1 MRAGVLHAQ
10 HDLRIEDRPEP
21 VPGEQDVVIEVAY
34 NGLCGTDATEYGKG
48 PMMVPLNAPH
58 PGSGHVGPTILGH
71 EFIGTVVDAGPAA
84 RAWVGKQVASGAGV
98 ACGRCAWC
106 ARGRT
111 NLCASYYTLGLS
123 THGGL
128 AERVSAP
135 ASTLVEI
142 PEGCAAVEAALA
154 QPLAVGLH
162 GVERAGVEPGQRVVV
177 LGAGAIGSFILAG
190 LSGHDGPVAV
200 VDVEPARLAV
210 ARVLGATET
219 HLVERD
225 STLEELQDRIPDPV
239 DVVVESSGAPGAAA
253 RAMGLA
259 ARGGRVLLVGL
270 VKAPQELRLADVV
283 LREIDVRTTVAHV
296 CGTDLPRA
304 LDLLAR
310 RPLSST
316 IGVRVVALESVV
328 DDGFEPLIGG
338 RVGGKVLVDPRPG

>member
-1 MRAGVLHAQ
+1 MSHA
-10 HDLRIEDRPEP
+10 
-21 VPGEQDVVIEVAY
+21 A
-34 NGLCGTDATEYGKG
+34 
-48 PMMVPLNAPH
+48 
-58 PGSGHVGPTILGH
+58 
-71 EFIGTVVDAGPAA
+71 AA
-84 RAWVGKQVASGAGV
+84 RGAH
-98 ACGRCAWC
+98 AA
-106 ARGRT
+106 GRT
-111 NLCASYYTLGLS
+111 SARRYYTLGLS

-162 GVERAGVEPGQRVVV
+162 GVERAGVEPGQHVVV

-200 VDVEPARLAV
+200 VDVDPARLAV

-328 DDGFEPLIGG
+328 DDGFEPLIAGTG
-338 RVGGKVLVDPRPG
+338 RWQGARRPTPRLMRGTIRSLLLDTADPAFGNTAAPCPDWLPCVARPSIRCPSHGP